1 MMAVEAL
8 QLARSCGV
16 KMRLKADRG
25 LLPRSGRRAA
35 ARRIGSAQGGQA
47 RSPAHPGGRPA
58 AEAVLAAAPPEDCS
72 PRRWAEVHGLQAFV
86 ASGWADQALLL
97 GWTPIELYRVSF
109 VWFRVDLTGAALL
122 IGADPS
128 APGRAQLNY

>member
-1 MMAVEAL
+1 
-8 QLARSCGV
+8 
-16 KMRLKADRG
+16 MRLKADRG
-25 LLPRSGRRAA
+25 PLPRSGRRAA
-35 ARRIGSAQGGQA
+35 
-47 RSPAHPGGRPA
+47 
-58 AEAVLAAAPPEDCS
+58 
-72 PRRWAEVHGLQAFV
+72 EVQGLQAFV

-128 APGRAQLNY
+128 AQGRAQLDIPGRPTSKTASRLINRYILQSLPYPKIIHLTYRYNYDIIKLWESMGALTAPHTPS